1 MNSECVQGQSNEVSP
16 HCSCA
21 TILPQVKDTPLHHA
35 AITEHEEIVKVL
47 LEAGADTEPI
57 DEVSQ
62 GVEEGWR

>member
-1 MNSECVQGQSNEVSP
+1 MNSAWVQGQSTEVSS

-35 AITEHEEIVKVL
+35 AINEHVEIVKVL
-47 LEAGADTEPI
+47 LKAGADTETI